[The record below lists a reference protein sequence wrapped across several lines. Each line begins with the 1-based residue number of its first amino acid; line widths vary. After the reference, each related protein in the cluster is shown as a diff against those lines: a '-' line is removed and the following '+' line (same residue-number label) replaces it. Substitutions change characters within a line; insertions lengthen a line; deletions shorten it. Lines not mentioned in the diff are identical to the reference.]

1 MTTTAEEKVVQA
13 ASAYCQARV
22 ARQAGDLY
30 QQDVADA
37 EMSLMLAVAALGSE
51 RDGTEGRG

>member
-37 EMSLMLAVAALGSE
+37 EMSLMLAVAELGSE
-51 RDGTEGRG
+51 RDGR